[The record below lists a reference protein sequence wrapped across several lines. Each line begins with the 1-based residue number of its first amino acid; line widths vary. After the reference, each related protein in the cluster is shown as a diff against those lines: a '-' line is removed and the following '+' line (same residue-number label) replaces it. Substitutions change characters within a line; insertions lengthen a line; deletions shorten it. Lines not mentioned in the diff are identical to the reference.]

1 MNMHDAVVIG
11 FYMHALKT
19 DEKTGNA
26 RRAEQLQACIQLRVR
41 DDDDG
46 IDLYVHLKQ
55 LTLLIMSSS
64 TAARS
69 IP

>member
-1 MNMHDAVVIG
+1 
-11 FYMHALKT
+11 MHALKT

-55 LTLLIMSSS
+55 LTLLIIVPFVW
-64 TAARS
+64 AGLPYKPWLKVLLARLV
-69 IP
+69 